1 MIKIGIF
8 DSGVETPEEIILAAD
23 MIPFRIFGDP
33 EVELDKANEH
43 VPPTHCVWSRNILEQ
58 AINGLDKDIKG
69 IITSHGCDCTN
80 RQFDIWLECVNIDF
94 MFFLNSPLKRDK
106 LAYKFFIDDIKEL
119 INQLETHFNVEIK
132 LEKLQNAIIL
142 MNEIRKYLR
151 EISEYRSTL
160 ILKGSE
166 FHEIVKMVQQTD
178 KKIALEK
185 LKAIIGDLK
194 QKKPFTKNKLKKIL
208 LTGSD
213 IDDTEFVRY
222 LEEIGFQVVIDDLG
236 IGTRYFWNDV
246 DQSIDP
252 LEALVKYHLSKPIFS
267 TKVPSHDRYKFIK
280 ELVQTYRVD
289 GVINV
294 AQKFCESV
302 LYDHPFMSNKFKEEG
317 IPYLFIE
324 KEYNRESYKQLATR
338 FEAFAE
344 IIGGE

>member
-1 MIKIGIF
+1 M
-8 DSGVETPEEIILAAD
+8 
-23 MIPFRIFGDP
+23 
-33 EVELDKANEH
+33 
-43 VPPTHCVWSRNILEQ
+43 
-58 AINGLDKDIKG
+58 
-69 IITSHGCDCTN
+69 
-80 RQFDIWLECVNIDF
+80 
-94 MFFLNSPLKRDK
+94 
-106 LAYKFFIDDIKEL
+106 
-119 INQLETHFNVEIK
+119 
-132 LEKLQNAIIL
+132 NAIIL